1 MVIVLLH
8 ATKTK
13 EEGIM
18 GEFPQD
24 RIITLDFESQF
35 RVTLAS
41 SNFAAIMK
49 AFLLLLPQFLED
61 FFQKVLVGFAEYEM
75 SLPRKSFACT
85 CCGNDRDFVWKTRHG
100 KATKLLTWF
109 RWITL
114 KQLQVVCKSCG
125 HKQYITRT
133 LLGMEPKQRVPDAT
147 RRKLALM
154 GALTSYRVSAKMG
167 QMFGWA
173 VDKMTI
179 WRSVQ
184 RVGQQ
189 MEFLL
194 DEKEK
199 PHGEADGTG
208 IGITGIAKRGK
219 ELKVLVQYKK
229 GGGIRVAG
237 LDIGPYNGSWDN
249 LFRKNLEIIKKF
261 TRPFLLVTDGDTAI
275 FESLKEKVKILI
287 QRCLWHIPYQGRYVL
302 WQDKVPRKSADWLH
316 VIAELMEICAIR
328 SLVDCPET
336 ILAMIE
342 SKRRRLD
349 QVIEFCRQK
358 NYSHTVSYL
367 ENARGDMFTALENRL
382 TGKTTSRVERVMRTV
397 NMRVNVSKW
406 TTEGALNVTKVRL
419 AYYYNGF
426 DA

>member
-1 MVIVLLH
+1 
-8 ATKTK
+8 
-13 EEGIM
+13 M
-18 GEFPQD
+18 GELPQD
-24 RIITLDFESQF
+24 RSITVDFESQF

-75 SLPRKSFACT
+75 SLPQKSFSCT

-100 KATKLLTWF
+100 KATTILTWF
-109 RWITL
+109 RWLTL
-114 KQLQVVCKSCG
+114 KQLQVLCKRCG

-133 LLGMEPKQRVPDAT
+133 LLGMASNQRIPEAT

-154 GALTSYRVSAKMG
+154 GALTSYRVSAKIG

-179 WRSVQ
+179 WQCVQ
-184 RVGQQ
+184 GVGRQ

-194 DEKEK
+194 DEKEE
-199 PHGEADGTG
+199 PRGEADGTG

-237 LDIGPYNGSWDN
+237 LDIGNYNGSWDN

-261 TRPFLLVTDGDTAI
+261 KSTFLLVTDGDTAI
-275 FESLKEKVKILI
+275 FDSLKGKVKVLI
-287 QRCLWHIPYQGRYVL
+287 QRCLWHIPYQAQYVL
-302 WQDKVPRKSADWLH
+302 WKDEVARKSADWLH
-316 VIAELMEICAIR
+316 IVAQLMEICAIR

-336 ILAMIE
+336 IQAMIA
-342 SKRRRLD
+342 SKRTRLD

-358 NYSHTVSYL
+358 NYSHTMSYL

-382 TGKTTSRVERVMRTV
+382 TGKTTSRVERLMRTV
-397 NMRVNVSKW
+397 NMRVNISKW
-406 TTEGALNVTKVRL
+406 STEGALNVTKVRL